1 VEVKTVWAVFFS
13 ATGTTQKIVTKIAG
27 AIADELGVERKTYD
41 ITLPGARGSAPDFS
55 ASDLVVLGTPVYA
68 GRVPNVLVQ
77 YLASLRGNG
86 ASAVPVVLFGNR
98 NYDDG
103 LIELRDILESDGF
116 HTIAAAAF
124 VGEHSFSYI
133 LGAGRPD
140 ADDTAVAD
148 RFAREVVAKLGTITV
163 THDLAPIGVK
173 GVPNPYRPH
182 YRPRDPEGNP
192 LDFRPIRPVTGEAC
206 NDCMLC
212 AKVCPL
218 GSISYENVR
227 EYTGICIRC
236 GACVKKCPQQ
246 ARYYDDPR
254 YLYHQQELEEGFSRR
269 AEPEMFV

>member
-1 VEVKTVWAVFFS
+1 VNIDKVWAVFFS
-13 ATGTTQKIVTKIAG
+13 ATGTTQKIVTRVAG

-41 ITLPGARGSAPDFS
+41 ITLPGAREATPDFS
-55 ASDLVVLGTPVYA
+55 AHDLVICGTPVYA
-68 GRVPNVLVQ
+68 GRVPNVLVK

-86 ASAVPVVLFGNR
+86 ALAVPVVLFGNR

-140 ADDTAVAD
+140 ADDLVVAD
-148 RFAREVVAKLGTITV
+148 DFARRVAAKLGTIAGTQ
-163 THDLAPIGVK
+163 TLAPVFVK

-192 LDFRPIRPVTGEAC
+192 LDFRSIRPVTGEAC
-206 NDCMLC
+206 NDCKLC
-212 AKVCPL
+212 VQLCPL

-246 ARYYDDPR
+246 ARYYDDPH
-254 YLYHQQELEEGFSRR
+254 YLYHRQELEEGFTRR
-269 AEPEMFV
+269 AEPELFV